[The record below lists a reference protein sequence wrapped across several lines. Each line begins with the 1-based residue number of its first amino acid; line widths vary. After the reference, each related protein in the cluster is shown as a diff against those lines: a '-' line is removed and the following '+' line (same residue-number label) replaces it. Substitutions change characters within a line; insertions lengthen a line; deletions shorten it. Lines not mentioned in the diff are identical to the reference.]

1 MTPPTG
7 LAPPPP
13 AAAAPTKRHWKL
25 TADPDTY
32 SLVNTDSGLSW
43 HKPMYLE
50 PATYS
55 TRYFGR
61 RTELVFQLSFK
72 YKLLSYPRDGALY
85 AAYTQKSFWEAY
97 NARDSRPFRE
107 TNYNPEL
114 FYRFIPQDR
123 EKWHHLGLDF
133 GVEHNSNGKGLPNS
147 RSWNRIYFAP
157 FQAEDR
163 HLIYFKVW
171 WRIPENESKSATD
184 PARDDNPDIQDY
196 YGYAQLDYEQKFF
209 GEQLAHLMARYNV
222 ATGRGAIS
230 LNYSIPGPGNRF
242 FWGFFFFNGY
252 GDSLI
257 DYNHA
262 DTRVGI
268 ALMLTR

>member
-1 MTPPTG
+1 
-7 LAPPPP
+7 
-13 AAAAPTKRHWKL
+13 
-25 TADPDTY
+25 
-32 SLVNTDSGLSW
+32 
-43 HKPMYLE
+43 MYLE

-55 TRYFGR
+55 TRYHGS
-61 RTELVFQLSFK
+61 RTELVFQISFK
-72 YKLLSYPRDGALY
+72 FKLLSYPHDGALY

-157 FQAEDR
+157 FQAEGR

-171 WRIPENESKSATD
+171 WRIPEDESKPATD

-196 YGYAQLDYEQKFF
+196 YGYTQLDYEQKFF

-222 ATGRGAIS
+222 ATGRGAVS

-268 ALMLTR
+268 AIMLTR